1 MKSLKMLSLL
11 VALFFISMNGLVAQS
26 KADNLTEEQKETLA
40 KNIEDYFE
48 ALNLTE
54 VQKTEFEA
62 ITKKYA
68 EKMKAVKD
76 GGGRKLQKYRKVKSI
91 RKDKNKEIK
100 KLLSEEQ
107 YKVYLDKQ
115 AARQK
120 EMKERRSK

>member
-76 GGGRKLQKYRKVKSI
+76 GGGRKLQKYRTVKPI
-91 RKDKNKEIK
+91 LKDKNKEIK